1 MDDLKLVNNKDAT
14 FVPYR
19 IKDLTICFSNGTE
32 EPVVFR
38 ADNRGYPPATL
49 SLGERM
55 KMELLAALL
64 HNPKILFLDEPTIG
78 LDAVASMQIRR
89 YLKEVNQD
97 RKTTILLTSHYMED
111 IKSLCRRSVVISQGM
126 KVYDGS
132 TEQLFERYQNSK
144 RITLVFEELTKIEIP
159 ETLAE
164 KCRILEDNGYKK
176 VYEMPKEDSGRFLE
190 YFMSYKPTD
199 ISLDEEE
206 IGRVVE
212 RIYADV
218 RERT

>member
-1 MDDLKLVNNKDAT
+1 
-14 FVPYR
+14 
-19 IKDLTICFSNGTE
+19 
-32 EPVVFR
+32 
-38 ADNRGYPPATL
+38 
-49 SLGERM
+49 M

-132 TEQLFERYQNSK
+132 TEQLF
-144 RITLVFEELTKIEIP
+144 
-159 ETLAE
+159 
-164 KCRILEDNGYKK
+164 
-176 VYEMPKEDSGRFLE
+176 
-190 YFMSYKPTD
+190 
-199 ISLDEEE
+199 
-206 IGRVVE
+206 
-212 RIYADV
+212 
-218 RERT
+218 